1 MSNNGGGLS
10 LPLQGPPPEDL
21 YLDKS
26 KILKGKLK
34 VRGLTTKLRTRRELH
49 LQNFMVRD
57 LIVRT

>member
-49 LQNFMVRD
+49 LQNLSLELMVR
-57 LIVRT
+57 T